1 MHFEGEGVYTECVIV
16 LAIDSGIERTGYA
29 ALRHKTPN
37 PDILEAGCIFTNKTD
52 STITRMQKLGEKLEH
67 IIDQYMPDTVV
78 IEQLF
83 FNTNK
88 KTAIVVAQAQGITMY
103 IAAQKKCKVE
113 FLTPLEIKSTLTGY
127 GRADKKQV
135 EKMLKLILQR
145 DTLPKPDDV
154 TDALACGLAF
164 CTRYN
169 FMEKTTNI

>member
-1 MHFEGEGVYTECVIV
+1 MIV

-29 ALRHKTPN
+29 ALKHKTPN
-37 PDILEAGCIFTNKTD
+37 PDILETGCIFTNKSD
-52 STITRMQKLGEKLEH
+52 STIDRMQQLGEKLTR
-67 IIDQYMPDTVV
+67 IIEQHKPETVV

-135 EKMLKLILQR
+135 EKMLKLILGR

-164 CTRYN
+164 CARYN
-169 FMEKTTNI
+169 FISKTTNV